1 MIDPVKK
8 KTTDPVENKKAGSGD
23 KLPTYTKKTIKTTAT
38 SIKGT
43 KKVKGKKV
51 TKNMDK
57 ERSTYNRQVDPS
69 KITPAMTKAANARV
83 KAAKSLDAAASIK
96 SVEKNPGSQTIT
108 SSVKSETNTIGNQT
122 LNQVKKK
129 GVIATSNRMDLAR
142 AKTEAAITKGTN
154 DSIGRANKYLGGI
167 KGKVSPGHITKAT
180 QLGNSAGKK
189 ALKDSG
195 MFSRKE
201 SNDLFNTN
209 YGGNSKGRSKKA
221 MKKNFIFDSNTGSA
235 GGRSEG

>member
-1 MIDPVKK
+1 MREINIRKQATDPVKK
-8 KTTDPVENKKAGSGD
+8 KKKVASGD
-23 KLPTYTKKTIKTTAT
+23 KLPTYTVKSRSVKNTPATKAVKEESTTSYKKPTKTKAGDAAYAAKSQKGKDAQDAKYKKLNTKKVVTKKAVEAKGASKKVVKSSVKKTI
-38 SIKGT
+38 GT
-43 KKVKGKKV
+43 
-51 TKNMDK
+51 
-57 ERSTYNRQVDPS
+57 
-69 KITPAMTKAANARV
+69 
-83 KAAKSLDAAASIK
+83 
-96 SVEKNPGSQTIT
+96 
-108 SSVKSETNTIGNQT
+108 QT
-122 LNQVKKK
+122 LNDVKAK
-129 GVIATSNRMDLAR
+129 GAIATSNRMDLAR

>member
-142 AKTEAAITKGTN
+142 AKTEAAI
-154 DSIGRANKYLGGI
+154 I
-167 KGKVSPGHITKAT
+167 KGSSDSTKAANIYLNQKAKGGPITNKHLNAARFYGDRAAT
-180 QLGNSAGKK
+180 QSVMK
-189 ALKDSG
+189 
-195 MFSRKE
+195 
-201 SNDLFNTN
+201 
-209 YGGNSKGRSKKA
+209 SKV
-221 MKKNFIFDSNTGSA
+221 A
-235 GGRSEG
+235 GGRTASSIFVKKNISQQPKG